1 MYTSALRCR
10 FAGRADAP
18 VSRRTVRSV
27 SVPPFFCSYWRSQ
40 SEITSDGPTEK
51 ACNVPRC
58 KCSFMVISAV
68 YHSIYSPIGS
78 RQSRRQKK
86 HQTIREDPM
95 KTKYK
100 IAIAL
105 VAGASIG
112 GAAIQGLHA
121 QAKPPTYIVIPI
133 LKINDPAAFKAGVVD
148 KALPADLTAAG
159 GHYVVRSQKF
169 TSLDGNPPERLVILS
184 FDSAE
189 KAQAFWN
196 TSIQKEVN
204 SARVKSTNSL
214 AFMVDGF
221 AN

>member
-1 MYTSALRCR
+1 
-10 FAGRADAP
+10 
-18 VSRRTVRSV
+18 
-27 SVPPFFCSYWRSQ
+27 
-40 SEITSDGPTEK
+40 
-51 ACNVPRC
+51 
-58 KCSFMVISAV
+58 
-68 YHSIYSPIGS
+68 
-78 RQSRRQKK
+78 
-86 HQTIREDPM
+86 M

-133 LKINDPAAFKAGVVD
+133 LKINDPAAFKSGVVD

-169 TSLDGNPPERLVILS
+169 ISLDGNPPERLVILS

-204 SARVKSTNSL
+204 AARVKSTNSL

>member
-1 MYTSALRCR
+1 M
-10 FAGRADAP
+10 
-18 VSRRTVRSV
+18 
-27 SVPPFFCSYWRSQ
+27 Q
-40 SEITSDGPTEK
+40 
-51 ACNVPRC
+51 
-58 KCSFMVISAV
+58 
-68 YHSIYSPIGS
+68 
-78 RQSRRQKK
+78 
-86 HQTIREDPM
+86 
-95 KTKYK
+95 TKYK
-100 IAIAL
+100 IAVAL

-121 QAKPPTYIVIPI
+121 QAKPPTYLVIPI
-133 LKINDPAAFKAGVVD
+133 LKINDPAAFKASVVD
-148 KALPADLTAAG
+148 KALPADLAAAG

-204 SARVKSTNSL
+204 SARIKSTNSL